1 MANILTYLFLSIM
14 AKLEAPIIITF
25 ANQKGGVGKTTLC
38 TCFANYLISMGVHIK
53 IYDCDRQQSIARNR
67 KRDIKKYGDSLIPY
81 AVEGYRNVDRDKM
94 REIISDIYEQTDCE
108 IILFDCPGNITES
121 WLIPLFANSDIIA
134 IPFHYDD
141 VTIASTSEFFLFV
154 ERINSAPNI
163 NDPARL
169 FMIPNISD
177 KRIGTFE
184 ELRRWEETREK
195 YESHGTVTPKVSR
208 KADMERISTIADLDK
223 QLKIVKPAFD
233 KIYYDVFGNTRPL
246 RKACD
251 FVRSKEKTV
260 SKKSTSKSSD
270 SIPQNSETLDENN
283 H

>member
-1 MANILTYLFLSIM
+1 
-14 AKLEAPIIITF
+14 
-25 ANQKGGVGKTTLC
+25 
-38 TCFANYLISMGVHIK
+38 
-53 IYDCDRQQSIARNR
+53 
-67 KRDIKKYGDSLIPY
+67 
-81 AVEGYRNVDRDKM
+81 
-94 REIISDIYEQTDCE
+94 
-108 IILFDCPGNITES
+108 
-121 WLIPLFANSDIIA
+121 
-134 IPFHYDD
+134 
-141 VTIASTSEFFLFV
+141 
-154 ERINSAPNI
+154 
-163 NDPARL
+163 
-169 FMIPNISD
+169 MIPNISD

-270 SIPQNSETLDENN
+270 SIPQNSEIPDENN